1 MSDYFQSLKDEMQQ
15 MEQEGYSQEQIE
27 EYANESLQDIREQ
40 EEFERQLEAQR
51 MAQEQQDS
59 EARYWNGLDPD
70 DPNDDL

>member
-15 MEQEGYSQEQIE
+15 MEQEGYSKEQIE

-51 MAQEQQDS
+51 MAQEQQES

>member
-51 MAQEQQDS
+51 MAQEQQES

>member
-15 MEQEGYSQEQIE
+15 MEQEGYSKEQIE

-51 MAQEQQDS
+51 MAQEQQES
-59 EARYWNGLDPD
+59 EARY
-70 DPNDDL
+70 

>member
-51 MAQEQQDS
+51 MAREQQDS

>member
-51 MAQEQQDS
+51 MAQEQQES

-70 DPNDDL
+70 APNDDL

>member
-15 MEQEGYSQEQIE
+15 MEQEGYSKEQIE

>member
-15 MEQEGYSQEQIE
+15 MEQEGYSKEQIE

-40 EEFERQLEAQR
+40 EEFDKQLEAQR
-51 MAQEQQDS
+51 MAQEQQES